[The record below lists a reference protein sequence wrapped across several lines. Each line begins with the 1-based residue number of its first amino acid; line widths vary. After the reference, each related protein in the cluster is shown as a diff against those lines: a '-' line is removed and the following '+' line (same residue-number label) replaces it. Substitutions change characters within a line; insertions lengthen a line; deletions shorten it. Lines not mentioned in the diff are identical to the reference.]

1 MKKVMSLV
9 MVLVCFAAMA
19 GCGTDKQTGGEV
31 KYKPGTFTKED
42 FALINTE
49 KNVTFTLGMT
59 KEEVESVL
67 GKEVEV
73 VNNRNY
79 VYSDGIYI
87 IYRNDKIVS
96 LSIDNVDE
104 DKYDLPYK
112 TVRGIQLYDTKKK
125 VQEVYGEFDC
135 KYGGTYYLNEE
146 TGKSYMEKLPDFKP
160 EWAKGDLTKTY
171 IIDMRNI
178 KGDEETNITQ
188 ITISDGENCWNHK

>member
-73 VNNRNY
+73 VNRLY
-79 VYSDGIYI
+79 GYSDGLTIYYREGRVAAI
-87 IYRNDKIVS
+87 GIYDLDK
-96 LSIDNVDE
+96 E
-104 DKYDLPYK
+104 QFTLPYK
-112 TVRGIQLYDTKKK
+112 TYRGITLGSTANDVEKLYGDLDN
-125 VQEVYGEFDC
+125 GI
-135 KYGGTYYLNEE
+135 GTAFFWNAENHRSY
-146 TGKSYMEKLPDFKP
+146 TGKLTSQKP
-160 EWAKGDLTKTY
+160 EGDLSK
-171 IIDMRNI
+171 IFFIEMGSMKDVF
-178 KGDEETNITQ
+178 EEGVTRIW
-188 ITISDGENCWNHK
+188 ISDGENYWNHK

>member
-9 MVLVCFAAMA
+9 MVLVCFVAMA

-49 KNVTFTLGMT
+49 KNATFTLGMT

-73 VNNRNY
+73 VNEGVY
-79 VYSDGIYI
+79 KYSDCLIVTYRDGKVASMSIYSSVFGD
-87 IYRNDKIVS
+87 NDIS
-96 LSIDNVDE
+96 
-104 DKYDLPYK
+104 PYM
-112 TVRGIQLYDTKKK
+112 TPRGIKLKDTKEK
-125 VQEVYGEFDC
+125 VQKKYGKFENT
-135 KYGGTYYLNEE
+135 YGGTYYLDDE

-171 IIDMRNI
+171 IIDMRSAREDTI
-178 KGDEETNITQ
+178 EQ
-188 ITISDGENCWNHK
+188 IRVSDGMSSWHFK